1 MPHNENDLKRNAS
14 GCYDLTA
21 YEAIKNIDHKQQQLE
36 DYYQRYRKFI
46 GCLFRVGE
54 LSDFYIEDIVVRD
67 KRTNQIRTLK

>member
-36 DYYQRYRKFI
+36 DDYQRYKKFI
-46 GCLFRVGE
+46 ECLFRVGW